1 MPEGAK
7 LQGWG
12 GVVSSKVVR
21 GSQAGNE
28 MNGESF
34 LRIACPTYAYEIE
47 IEIKL
52 GPSETRDATKIIF
65 FLPGVPPAIKQSMIH
80 PETESLGSLH
90 RSVTVRAGSGNFSE
104 WGVTG

>member
-1 MPEGAK
+1 MERAFCGLLAP
-7 LQGWG
+7 
-12 GVVSSKVVR
+12 R
-21 GSQAGNE
+21 
-28 MNGESF
+28 M
-34 LRIACPTYAYEIE
+34 AYEIE

-65 FLPGVPPAIKQSMIH
+65 FLPGVP
-80 PETESLGSLH
+80 H

>member
-12 GVVSSKVVR
+12 GVVSSKSCEAPR
-21 GSQAGNE
+21 
-28 MNGESF
+28 
-34 LRIACPTYAYEIE
+34 AYEIE

>member
-12 GVVSSKVVR
+12 GVVSSKSCEAPR
-21 GSQAGNE
+21 
-28 MNGESF
+28 
-34 LRIACPTYAYEIE
+34 AYEIE

-65 FLPGVPPAIKQSMIH
+65 FFQECRLQ
-80 PETESLGSLH
+80 
-90 RSVTVRAGSGNFSE
+90 
-104 WGVTG
+104 